1 MATHTV
7 KECAA
12 LFRRAVGGLTVLIL
26 ALISTN
32 GPGQEEGKQ
41 AEQLRTGIQPNRDN
55 ERIVTEPDGA
65 KVVFIRWPVGS
76 RDNIVTLRVP
86 MAYVPLGTTPLG
98 RNNRDSNHR
107 EPSPTTK
114 VFDIDAMLWDMDPLP
129 RDRQLTTEQRNMVVF
144 GTIESIYAG
153 SRIRNEA
160 QQLKLIAKARLEG
173 IRRNYYQTR
182 YRLPIVEKPG
192 RFDLRRIGAVH
203 DLGGRTPVG
212 LNDFY
217 YSGDQPETAN
227 DFLLCTDEAV
237 PDDPPSGKFANP
249 GCQQWF
255 ALSELSATVKAT
267 YRRRHLGE
275 WREIKRRVSELILSW
290 KPPDVGGAAGSST
303 ETVSKLRCTI
313 DPNEIMRKADG
324 GATCTFDVGP

>member
-7 KECAA
+7 KEYAA

-32 GPGQEEGKQ
+32 GPGQEDGKQ
-41 AEQLRTGIQPNRDN
+41 AEQLRAGAQPNRNN

-65 KVVFIRWPVGS
+65 KVAFIRWPVGS

-107 EPSPTTK
+107 EPFATTK

-129 RDRQLTTEQRNMVVF
+129 RDRRLTTEQKNMVVF
-144 GTIESIYAG
+144 GTIESIHAG

-160 QQLKLIAKARLEG
+160 RQLKLIVKARLEG

-182 YRLPIVEKPG
+182 YRLPIVEKRG
-192 RFDLRRIGAVH
+192 RFDLRRFGAVH
-203 DLGGRTPVG
+203 DLGARTRVG

-217 YSGDQPETAN
+217 YSGDQPETAS
-227 DFLLCTDEAV
+227 DFLLCTDEAG
-237 PDDPPSGKFANP
+237 PTIR
-249 GCQQWF
+249 CQESLLIQDV
-255 ALSELSATVKAT
+255 SNGSR
-267 YRRRHLGE
+267 YR
-275 WREIKRRVSELILSW
+275 
-290 KPPDVGGAAGSST
+290 
-303 ETVSKLRCTI
+303 
-313 DPNEIMRKADG
+313 N
-324 GATCTFDVGP
+324 

>member
-12 LFRRAVGGLTVLIL
+12 LFRRAIGGLTVLIL

-32 GPGQEEGKQ
+32 GPGQEDGKQ
-41 AEQLRTGIQPNRDN
+41 AEQLRAGAQPNRDN

-98 RNNRDSNHR
+98 PDHRDSNHR
-107 EPSPTTK
+107 EPFPTTK

-160 QQLKLIAKARLEG
+160 
-173 IRRNYYQTR
+173 N
-182 YRLPIVEKPG
+182 
-192 RFDLRRIGAVH
+192 
-203 DLGGRTPVG
+203 
-212 LNDFY
+212 N
-217 YSGDQPETAN
+217 N
-227 DFLLCTDEAV
+227 
-237 PDDPPSGKFANP
+237 
-249 GCQQWF
+249 
-255 ALSELSATVKAT
+255 
-267 YRRRHLGE
+267 
-275 WREIKRRVSELILSW
+275 
-290 KPPDVGGAAGSST
+290 
-303 ETVSKLRCTI
+303 
-313 DPNEIMRKADG
+313 
-324 GATCTFDVGP
+324 